1 MNNRAHSVA
10 SDAEPLVTFKEAVRM
25 LHSSHRRL
33 KKAQALGHFHAVL
46 IGKRWGIPRSEV
58 LRLLAAQGEK

>member
-1 MNNRAHSVA
+1 MNERAHSVI

-33 KKAQALGHFHAVL
+33 KKAQTLGHFHATL
-46 IGKRWGIPRSEV
+46 IGKRWAIPRSEV
-58 LRLLAAQGEK
+58 LRLLSERGK